1 MKMYRKSAL
10 EQYNTVDIETKA
22 STYSPE
28 QLISL
33 LFDKGC
39 LLIRQSVE
47 SLKSEDKDTFNDSST
62 HAMQIILSLRGV
74 LDMENGGELAK
85 SLYESYTA
93 IAASLFKAKSDE
105 NIESLNT
112 LYEALSE
119 LRDAWK
125 IVSTQAS

>member
-1 MKMYRKSAL
+1 MYRKSAL
-10 EQYNTVDIETKA
+10 EQYSSIDIETKTA
-22 STYSPE
+22 TYSPE

-33 LFDKGC
+33 LFDKCC

-47 SLKSEDKDTFNDSST
+47 SLKTNNQDTFNDSTT
-62 HAMQIILSLRGV
+62 HALQIILSLRGV
-74 LDMENGGELAK
+74 LNMEEGGELAK

-93 IAASLFKAKSDE
+93 IAASLFKAKANED
-105 NIESLNT
+105 IESLNT

-125 IVSTQAS
+125 IVSSK

>member
-1 MKMYRKSAL
+1 MYRKSAL
-10 EQYNTVDIETKA
+10 EQYSSIDIETKT
-22 STYSPE
+22 STYSPQ

-47 SLKSEDKDTFNDSST
+47 SLKSNDKDSFNDSTT
-62 HAMQIILSLRGV
+62 HALQIILSLRGV
-74 LDMENGGELAK
+74 LDMDGGGELAK

-93 IAASLFKAKSDE
+93 IAASLFKAKTDE
-105 NIESLNT
+105 DIESLNT

-125 IVSTQAS
+125 IISSE

>member
-1 MKMYRKSAL
+1 MYRKSAL

-125 IVSTQAS
+125 IVSSQSS

>member
-1 MKMYRKSAL
+1 MYRKSAL
-10 EQYNTVDIETKA
+10 EQYSSIDIETKTA
-22 STYSPE
+22 TYSPE

-47 SLKSEDKDTFNDSST
+47 SLKTNNQDTFNDSTT
-62 HAMQIILSLRGV
+62 HALQIILSLRGV
-74 LDMENGGELAK
+74 LNMEEGGELAK

-93 IAASLFKAKSDE
+93 IAASLFKAKANED
-105 NIESLNT
+105 IESLNT

-125 IVSTQAS
+125 IVSSK

>member
-1 MKMYRKSAL
+1 MYRKSAL
-10 EQYNTVDIETKA
+10 EQYNSVDIETKA

-47 SLKSEDKDTFNDSST
+47 SLKSGDKDTFNDSST

-125 IVSTQAS
+125 IVSSQSS

>member
-1 MKMYRKSAL
+1 MEMYRKSAL
-10 EQYNTVDIETKA
+10 EQYSSIDIETKTA
-22 STYSPE
+22 TYSPE

-47 SLKSEDKDTFNDSST
+47 ALKSKDQDTFNDSTT
-62 HAMQIILSLRGV
+62 HALQIILSLRGV
-74 LDMENGGELAK
+74 LNMEEGGELAK

-93 IAASLFKAKSDE
+93 IAASLFKAKADE
-105 NIESLNT
+105 DIQSLNT

-125 IVSTQAS
+125 IVSSQ

>member
-10 EQYNTVDIETKA
+10 EQYSSIDIETKT

-47 SLKSEDKDTFNDSST
+47 SLKSDDKETFNDSTT
-62 HAMQIILSLRGV
+62 HAMQIILSLRAV
-74 LDMENGGELAK
+74 LDMDGGGELAA
-85 SLYESYTA
+85 SLYESYL
-93 IAASLFKAKSDE
+93 SL
-105 NIESLNT
+105 IH
-112 LYEALSE
+112 
-119 LRDAWK
+119 
-125 IVSTQAS
+125 I

>member
-125 IVSTQAS
+125 IVSSQSS

>member
-10 EQYNTVDIETKA
+10 EQYSSIDIETKT

-47 SLKSEDKDTFNDSST
+47 SLKSEDKETFNDSTT
-62 HAMQIILSLRGV
+62 HAMQIILSLRAV
-74 LDMENGGELAK
+74 LDMDGGGELAA

-93 IAASLFKAKSDE
+93 IAASLFKAKNDE
-105 NIESLNT
+105 DEKSLNT

-125 IVSTQAS
+125 AISSK

>member
-1 MKMYRKSAL
+1 MTMYRKSAL
-10 EQYNTVDIETKA
+10 EQYSSIDIETKTA
-22 STYSPE
+22 TYSPE

-47 SLKSEDKDTFNDSST
+47 ALKSNDQDTFNDSTT

-74 LDMENGGELAK
+74 LNMEEGGELAK

-93 IAASLFKAKSDE
+93 IAASLFKAKADE
-105 NIESLNT
+105 DIESLNT

-125 IVSTQAS
+125 IVSSK

>member
-1 MKMYRKSAL
+1 MYRKSAL

-47 SLKSEDKDTFNDSST
+47 SLKSKDKDTFNDSST

-125 IVSTQAS
+125 IVSSQSS

>member
-105 NIESLNT
+105 NIDSLNT

-125 IVSTQAS
+125 IVSSQSS

>member
-10 EQYNTVDIETKA
+10 EQYSSIDIETKT
-22 STYSPE
+22 STYSPQ

-39 LLIRQSVE
+39 LLIRQSVA
-47 SLKSEDKDTFNDSST
+47 SLKSDDKDTFNDSTT
-62 HAMQIILSLRGV
+62 HALQIILSLRGV
-74 LDMENGGELAK
+74 LDMDGGGELAK

-93 IAASLFKAKSDE
+93 IAASLFKAKTDE
-105 NIESLNT
+105 DIESLNT

-125 IVSTQAS
+125 IISSE

>member
-10 EQYNTVDIETKA
+10 EQYSTIDIETKT
-22 STYSPE
+22 STYSPQ

-47 SLKSEDKDTFNDSST
+47 SLKSDDKDTFNDSTT
-62 HAMQIILSLRGV
+62 HALQIILSLRGV
-74 LDMENGGELAK
+74 LDMDGGGELAK

-93 IAASLFKAKSDE
+93 IAASLFKAKTDE
-105 NIESLNT
+105 DVDSLNT

-125 IVSTQAS
+125 IISSE

>member
-10 EQYNTVDIETKA
+10 EQYSSIDIETKTA
-22 STYSPE
+22 TYSPQ

-47 SLKSEDKDTFNDSST
+47 SLANEDRDTFNDSTT

-74 LDMENGGELAK
+74 LNMDEGGDLAK

-93 IAASLFKAKSDE
+93 IAASLFKAKTDE
-105 NIESLNT
+105 DVESLNK

-125 IVSTQAS
+125 IVSNPEN

>member
-10 EQYNTVDIETKA
+10 EQYSSIDIETKT
-22 STYSPE
+22 STYSPQ

-47 SLKSEDKDTFNDSST
+47 SLKSDDKDTFNDSTT
-62 HAMQIILSLRGV
+62 HALQIILSLRAV
-74 LDMENGGELAK
+74 LDMDGGGELAK

-93 IAASLFKAKSDE
+93 IAASLFKAKTDE
-105 NIESLNT
+105 DIESLNT

-125 IVSTQAS
+125 IISSE

>member
-1 MKMYRKSAL
+1 MYRKSAL

-47 SLKSEDKDTFNDSST
+47 SLKSEDKETFNDSST

>member
-1 MKMYRKSAL
+1 MYRKSAL
-10 EQYNTVDIETKA
+10 EQYSSIDIETKTA
-22 STYSPE
+22 TYSPE

-47 SLKSEDKDTFNDSST
+47 SLKSNDQDTFNDSTT

-74 LDMENGGELAK
+74 LNMEEGGELAQN
-85 SLYESYTA
+85 LYESYTA
-93 IAASLFKAKSDE
+93 IAASLFKAKADE
-105 NIESLNT
+105 DIKSLNT

-125 IVSTQAS
+125 IVSSQ

>member
-1 MKMYRKSAL
+1 MYRKSAL
-10 EQYNTVDIETKA
+10 EQYSSIDIETKTA
-22 STYSPE
+22 TYSAE

-39 LLIRQSVE
+39 LLIRQGVE
-47 SLKSEDKDTFNDSST
+47 SLKSNDQDTFNDSTT

-74 LDMENGGELAK
+74 LNMEEGGELAQ

-93 IAASLFKAKSDE
+93 IAASLFKAKADE
-105 NIESLNT
+105 DIKSLNT

-125 IVSTQAS
+125 IVSSQ

>member
-1 MKMYRKSAL
+1 MYRKSAL

-105 NIESLNT
+105 NIDAVNT

-125 IVSTQAS
+125 IVSSQSS

>member
-1 MKMYRKSAL
+1 MYRKSAL
-10 EQYNTVDIETKA
+10 EQYSSIDIETKT
-22 STYSPE
+22 STYSPQ

-39 LLIRQSVE
+39 LLIRQSFE
-47 SLKSEDKDTFNDSST
+47 SLKSDDKDTFNDSTT
-62 HAMQIILSLRGV
+62 HALQIILSLRGV
-74 LDMENGGELAK
+74 LDMDGGGELAK

-93 IAASLFKAKSDE
+93 IAASLFKAKTDE
-105 NIESLNT
+105 DIESLNT

-125 IVSTQAS
+125 IISSE

>member
-1 MKMYRKSAL
+1 MYRKSAL
-10 EQYNTVDIETKA
+10 EQYSSIDIETKTA
-22 STYSPE
+22 TYSPE

-39 LLIRQSVE
+39 LLIRQYVE
-47 SLKSEDKDTFNDSST
+47 SLKSNDQDTFNDSTT

-74 LDMENGGELAK
+74 LNMEEGGELAQN
-85 SLYESYTA
+85 LYESYTA
-93 IAASLFKAKSDE
+93 IAASLFKAKADE
-105 NIESLNT
+105 DIKSLNT

-125 IVSTQAS
+125 IVSSQ

>member
-1 MKMYRKSAL
+1 MTMYRKSAL
-10 EQYNTVDIETKA
+10 EQYSSIDIETKTA
-22 STYSPE
+22 TYSPE

-47 SLKSEDKDTFNDSST
+47 ALKTKDQDIFNDSTT

-74 LDMENGGELAK
+74 LNMEEGGDLAK

-93 IAASLFKAKSDE
+93 IAASLFKAKADE
-105 NIESLNT
+105 DIESLNT

-125 IVSTQAS
+125 IVSSQ

>member
-1 MKMYRKSAL
+1 MYRKSAL

-105 NIESLNT
+105 NIDSLNT

-125 IVSTQAS
+125 IVSSQSS

>member
-22 STYSPE
+22 SSYSPE

-125 IVSTQAS
+125 IVSSQSS

>member
-1 MKMYRKSAL
+1 MYRKSAL

-62 HAMQIILSLRGV
+62 HAMQIIPSLRGV

-105 NIESLNT
+105 NIDSLNT

-125 IVSTQAS
+125 IVSSQSS

>member
-10 EQYNTVDIETKA
+10 EQYNSIDIETKTA
-22 STYSPE
+22 TYSPE

-47 SLKSEDKDTFNDSST
+47 ALKTKDQDIFNDSTT
-62 HAMQIILSLRGV
+62 HAMHIILSLRGV
-74 LDMENGGELAK
+74 LNMEEGGELAK

-93 IAASLFKAKSDE
+93 IAASLFKAKADE
-105 NIESLNT
+105 DIQSLNT

-125 IVSTQAS
+125 IVSSQ

>member
-1 MKMYRKSAL
+1 MYRKSAL

>member
-1 MKMYRKSAL
+1 MYRKSAL
-10 EQYNTVDIETKA
+10 EQYSSIDIETKT
-22 STYSPE
+22 STYSPQ

-47 SLKSEDKDTFNDSST
+47 SLKSDDKDTFNDSTT
-62 HAMQIILSLRGV
+62 HALQIILSLRAV
-74 LDMENGGELAK
+74 LDMDGGGELAK

-93 IAASLFKAKSDE
+93 IAASLFKAKTDE
-105 NIESLNT
+105 DIESLNT

-125 IVSTQAS
+125 IISSE

>member
-1 MKMYRKSAL
+1 MYRKSAL
-10 EQYNTVDIETKA
+10 EQYSSIDIETKT
-22 STYSPE
+22 STYSPQ

-47 SLKSEDKDTFNDSST
+47 SLKSDDKDTFNDST
-62 HAMQIILSLRGV
+62 TQALQIILSLRGV
-74 LDMENGGELAK
+74 LDMDGGGELAK

-93 IAASLFKAKSDE
+93 IAASLFKAKTDE
-105 NIESLNT
+105 DVDSLNT

-125 IVSTQAS
+125 IISSE

>member
-1 MKMYRKSAL
+1 MYRKSAL

-47 SLKSEDKDTFNDSST
+47 SLKSEDKNTFNDSST

-105 NIESLNT
+105 NIDSLNT

-125 IVSTQAS
+125 IVSSQSS

>member
-1 MKMYRKSAL
+1 MYRKSAL

-125 IVSTQAS
+125 IVSSQAS